1 MLFCLPWIR
10 QQENWGVSCLQ
21 EVLDEASP
29 KLKVRLGLRSYGTL
43 GIVSGT
49 RTRAKKGKSL
59 GSADVVF
66 PEYIIGEDAV
76 LHPLRRVNRASV
88 STHRNDL

>member
-1 MLFCLPWIR
+1 M
-10 QQENWGVSCLQ
+10 SCLQ

-49 RTRAKKGKSL
+49 KTNARKGKSL

-76 LHPLRRVNRASV
+76 LHPLRRVNRPSG
-88 STHRNDL
+88 STRGNDA

>member
-1 MLFCLPWIR
+1 M
-10 QQENWGVSCLQ
+10 SCLQ

-49 RTRAKKGKSL
+49 NTHQVKGRSF
-59 GSADVVF
+59 GSSDVVF
-66 PEYIIGEDAV
+66 PEYIIGEDAT
-76 LHPLRRVNRASV
+76 LHPLRRVSRASV
-88 STHRNDL
+88 STR